1 MPYRL
6 NPKCSNP
13 PGIAF
18 ALPALTPSPSTHSIH
33 RLPSRLGPSQLS
45 NHPRTA
51 TLVSATPIRR
61 LQFGSLRGWL
71 ALLLASA
78 TAFVPTQSLAQTTIT
93 SDSAS
98 VHPATLVDSSI
109 PGRLIHAPVAT
120 VPAPASGSLAPTTV
134 ASQGLTA
141 VHTPDWLEL
150 TQRSA
155 EQLDANRIPTAESSR
170 RTLESAL
177 SNLERFLSTSPS
189 QGPLWT
195 SFLQLDTVKEE
206 LSKPNPNLEV
216 LLEIEKRFRQ
226 NYFGLEQSPFT
237 SVRDALARFVPTQ
250 RLGAEPEKTV
260 EILRNRLKRLQ
271 ERLQLPA
278 PLSDDPNAIHDLAQT
293 LAFLQQGNQAPELIS
308 TVRNHFSS
316 PNVRVLLSSD
326 FLRRHLSR
334 PVNESNPVNE
344 VILGTTIV
352 GQSVLT
358 GIITPQ
364 LLHGPSN
371 ATLRLNLLADFASS
385 NQGYNRS
392 VVLQTQGSANIA
404 ASESIA
410 LTESGL
416 VAFGDTGVDA
426 DLQSVINSIQHRLR
440 IVRKIAAKQAA
451 KQKPQADAIGE
462 ARLEHR
468 IRDQFHQ
475 QLETQ
480 LAEANS
486 RLGSSGQPVLSRL
499 GVPRPTRNSWSTPQ
513 QLAVQWNIRSGVQLA
528 ADGPCPIPQ
537 PSDGVCLQLH
547 QSVIGN
553 LLDPIMSGRVLRSS
567 DMDQTIAQFG
577 ELAKTIQRKEEDGP
591 WAITMDSFQP
601 VEVHLDDSL
610 IRFRIRTLRLEGPD
624 EPLEQ
629 SALIEAAYRVQ
640 LEDGSVQ
647 LHREGDINVEFSGK
661 QQRGGRASALRTVL
675 RNKFEQLFRP
685 QLFDAPIQWSDRL
698 PDLLKD
704 LKLASLA
711 INDGWMQITLK

>member
-13 PGIAF
+13 PGIAS
-18 ALPALTPSPSTHSIH
+18 ALPASTPWSSPPWSSTPPTLRLTHQPGHSQ
-33 RLPSRLGPSQLS
+33 PPVP
-45 NHPRTA
+45 N
-51 TLVSATPIRR
+51 TLVSDVPVRQRR
-61 LQFGSLRGWL
+61 FGQPRVWL
-71 ALLLASA
+71 AMLLGCAAAAIPLQAI
-78 TAFVPTQSLAQTTIT
+78 AQTTAL

-98 VHPATLVDSSI
+98 AHPAMPDDSSI
-109 PGRLIHAPVAT
+109 PGRLIHAPAVT
-120 VPAPASGSLAPTTV
+120 VPAALTGSLGPTTA
-134 ASQGLTA
+134 ASQGLAT
-141 VHTPDWLEL
+141 VPTLGWVEL

-155 EQLDANRIPTAESSR
+155 EQLDPNRIPTAESSR
-170 RTLESAL
+170 RALESAL

-195 SFLQLDTVKEE
+195 SFLQLNTVKEE

-216 LLEIEKRFRQ
+216 LLEIEKGFRQ

-260 EILRNRLKRLQ
+260 EILRNRLKRLH
-271 ERLQLPA
+271 ERLQLPD
-278 PLSDDPNAIHDLAQT
+278 PLSDDPNAIHELAQT
-293 LAFLQQGNQAPELIS
+293 LAFLHQGNQAPELIS
-308 TVRNHFSS
+308 TVRNHFAS

-326 FLRRHLSR
+326 FLRRYLSR

-352 GQSVLT
+352 GQSLLT
-358 GIITPQ
+358 GTITPQ

-468 IRDQFHQ
+468 IRSQFHQ

-480 LAEANS
+480 LAEANT

-513 QLAVQWNIRSGVQLA
+513 QLAVQWNIRSGVQLS

-537 PSDGVCLQLH
+537 PADGVCLQLH

-577 ELAKTIQRKEEDGP
+577 DLAKTIQRKEEDGP
-591 WAITMDSFQP
+591 WAITM
-601 VEVHLDDSL
+601 
-610 IRFRIRTLRLEGPD
+610 
-624 EPLEQ
+624 
-629 SALIEAAYRVQ
+629 
-640 LEDGSVQ
+640 EDRKSV
-647 LHREGDINVEFSGK
+647 V
-661 QQRGGRASALRTVL
+661 
-675 RNKFEQLFRP
+675 
-685 QLFDAPIQWSDRL
+685 
-698 PDLLKD
+698 
-704 LKLASLA
+704 
-711 INDGWMQITLK
+711 

>member
-6 NPKCSNP
+6 SPKCSNSL
-13 PGIAF
+13 GIAS
-18 ALPALTPSPSTHSIH
+18 ALPALISSPANHSIH
-33 RLPSRLGPSQLS
+33 RLPSRPGPSQPS
-45 NHPRTA
+45 NHSMGTP
-51 TLVSATPIRR
+51 VSATPVR
-61 LQFGSLRGWL
+61 LLPFGSLRVWL
-71 ALLLASA
+71 AMLVASA
-78 TAFVPTQSLAQTTIT
+78 TAVVPVQAMPQTAAPH
-93 SDSAS
+93 DSAVS
-98 VHPATLVDSSI
+98 HPTTRDDSSI
-109 PGRLIHAPVAT
+109 PGRPIHAPVAT
-120 VPAPASGSLAPTTV
+120 VPSPVTGSLDPTPAPSPRL
-134 ASQGLTA
+134 AA
-141 VHTPDWLEL
+141 VHPTSWVEL
-150 TQRSA
+150 AHRSA
-155 EQLDANRIPTAESSR
+155 EQLDANRIPTAEPSR
-170 RTLESAL
+170 RSLESAL
-177 SNLERFLSTSPS
+177 LHLERFLSTSPS

-195 SFLQLDTVKEE
+195 SFLQLNTAKEE

-216 LLEIEKRFRQ
+216 LLDIEKRFRQ
-226 NYFGLEQSPFT
+226 NHFGLEQSPFT
-237 SVRDALARFVPTQ
+237 AVRDALARFVPTQ
-250 RLGAEPEKTV
+250 RLGAEPEKTL
-260 EILRNRLKRLQ
+260 EILKNRLKRLH
-271 ERLQLPA
+271 ERLQLPT
-278 PLSDDPNAIHDLAQT
+278 PLRDDPTAIHDLAQT
-293 LAFLQQGNQAPELIS
+293 IAYLQQGNQAPELIS
-308 TVRNHFSS
+308 AVRNHFSS

-326 FLRRHLSR
+326 FLRRYLSR
-334 PVNESNPVNE
+334 PVHESNPVNE

-358 GIITPQ
+358 GTLTPQ

-404 ASESIA
+404 VSESIA

-426 DLQSVINSIQHRLR
+426 DLESVINSIQHRLR

-462 ARLEHR
+462 ARLKHR

-475 QLETQ
+475 QLESQ
-480 LAEANS
+480 LAEANA
-486 RLGSSGQPVLSRL
+486 RLGGSGQPVLSRL
-499 GVPRPTRNSWSTPQ
+499 GVPRPTRSSWSTPQ
-513 QLAVQWNIRSGVQLA
+513 QLAVQWDIRSGVQLA

-537 PSDGVCLQLH
+537 PADGVCLQLH

-553 LLDPIMSGRVLRSS
+553 LLDPILSGRVLRSS
-567 DMDQTIAQFG
+567 EMDQNIAQFG
-577 ELAKTIQRKEEDGP
+577 ELSNKIPRKEEDGP

-624 EPLEQ
+624 QPLEQ
-629 SALIEAAYRVQ
+629 PALIEAAYRVQ

-661 QQRGGRASALRTVL
+661 QQRGGRASALRTLL

-685 QLFDAPIQWSDRL
+685 QLFDAPIQWSNQL
-698 PDLLKD
+698 PELLKD

-711 INDGWMQITLK
+711 INDGWMQITFK